1 PVACH
6 PQAWSAASIFLI
18 LSSMLGL
25 QVATYERQ
33 IRVISPSMPDWL
45 DWVKIE
51 NLKTGGEMISLRFE
65 RAQHAVGI
73 EVLERHGAS
82 VDIQFT

>member
-1 PVACH
+1 
-6 PQAWSAASIFLI
+6 
-18 LSSMLGL
+18 
-25 QVATYERQ
+25 
-33 IRVISPSMPDWL
+33 MPDWL

-51 NLKTGGEMISLRFE
+51 NLKTGWEMISLRFE